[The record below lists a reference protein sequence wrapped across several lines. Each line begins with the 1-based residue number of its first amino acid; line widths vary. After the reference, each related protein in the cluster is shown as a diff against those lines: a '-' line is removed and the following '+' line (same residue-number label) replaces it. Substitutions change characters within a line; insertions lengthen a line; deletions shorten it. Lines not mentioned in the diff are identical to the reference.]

1 MGKKKAVNEV
11 LIYINQYIFRKKR
24 TISCITVRFSRPFP
38 TMSRLRA
45 EGTGSAFVTHW
56 NSVSF
61 SSA

>member
-45 EGTGSAFVTHW
+45 EGTGNAFVTH
-56 NSVSF
+56 
-61 SSA
+61 

>member
-38 TMSRLRA
+38 TMSRLCA
-45 EGTGSAFVTHW
+45 EGTGNAFVTH
-56 NSVSF
+56 
-61 SSA
+61 